1 MREVSDNRWHLGEGE
16 SISFKGM
23 ALDRMIMLQW
33 LDLNP
38 WEYGQHTL
46 NSMGYERREDLEC
59 GRVEI
64 DVEELGLGIIQ
75 NMVNV
80 HVSKN

>member
-1 MREVSDNRWHLGEGE
+1 
-16 SISFKGM
+16 
-23 ALDRMIMLQW
+23 
-33 LDLNP
+33 
-38 WEYGQHTL
+38 
-46 NSMGYERREDLEC
+46 MGYERREDLEC